1 MEVVELIEGNA
12 ECLHDYVLEQSITC
26 TEDGLGLFI
35 PFPDEDGERGGRC
48 FLLLHAHLELVQEV
62 GSLLGYV
69 PIVDGLR
76 LLGFMLECILL
87 LITL

>member
-12 ECLHDYVLEQSITC
+12 ECLHDYVLKQSITC
-26 TEDGLGLFI
+26 AENGLGLFI
-35 PFPDEDGERGGRC
+35 SFSDEDGKRSGRC

-62 GSLLGYV
+62 GSLLDYV
-69 PIVDGLR
+69 PVAGGLR
-76 LLGFMLECILL
+76 LLGFMLECVLL